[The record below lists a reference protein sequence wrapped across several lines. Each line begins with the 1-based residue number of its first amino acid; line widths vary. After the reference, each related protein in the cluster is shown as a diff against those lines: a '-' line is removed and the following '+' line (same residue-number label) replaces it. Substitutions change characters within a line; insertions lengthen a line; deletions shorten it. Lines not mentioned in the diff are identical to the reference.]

1 MRKGII
7 CAWLFLMLSTSELLA
22 QQSADISPVELEE
35 ELTETR
41 SFERER
47 MSSREDFTVPR
58 KQVLLEIATAT
69 W

>member
-1 MRKGII
+1 
-7 CAWLFLMLSTSELLA
+7 MLSTSELLA
-22 QQSADISPVELEE
+22 QQNADISPVEPEE
-35 ELTETR
+35 ELIEPR
-41 SFERER
+41 VFERER

>member
-22 QQSADISPVELEE
+22 QQNADISPVELEE
-35 ELTETR
+35 ELIETR
-41 SFERER
+41 AFERER

>member
-22 QQSADISPVELEE
+22 QQNADISPVEPEE
-35 ELTETR
+35 ELIEPR
-41 SFERER
+41 VFERER

>member
-1 MRKGII
+1 
-7 CAWLFLMLSTSELLA
+7 MLSTSELLA
-22 QQSADISPVELEE
+22 QHSVDIGPVEPEE

-41 SFERER
+41 AVRRER